1 MKSQDQMKPTGTWE
15 VRRGFTLPALVQA
28 ANAAEIERLVGD
40 LPGVCKLSIDLEKH
54 QIAVLYDASKTDYQT
69 IVVTLQNSGFPPL
82 DNWWGRVKGGWF
94 QFTDTNARDN
104 AKAPPP
110 ACCNKSPK

>member
-1 MKSQDQMKPTGTWE
+1 M
-15 VRRGFTLPALVQA
+15 RRSFVLPSLTPD
-28 ANAAEIERLVGD
+28 NADKLEHAVGE
-40 LPGVCKLSIDLEKH
+40 LPGVCKY
-54 QIAVLYDASKTDYQT
+54 AVDADKQRVVILYDASKTDYET
-69 IVVTLQNSGFPPL
+69 VSGALVSSGFVPQ
-82 DNWWGRVKGGWF
+82 DNWWSRLKGGWF